1 MVSGVNGM
9 DVLLRCVSFTVFF
22 VLSVIAVV
30 VFLLILAL
38 FVREGRRGF
47 TTVEVFVDIS

>member
-1 MVSGVNGM
+1 MNRM
-9 DVLLRCVSFTVFF
+9 DVLLRCVSFAAFFF
-22 VLSVIAVV
+22 VLSVITVV
-30 VFLLILAL
+30 IFLLILAL